1 MKRIVSIRL
10 AALAALM
17 AVATPMLTGCYGS
30 FSLTKKLYSFNGSL
44 GNKWVKS
51 GFVFFLGLVYGLTGT
66 VDACI
71 LNLIEFWTGSNPIA
85 AKDGRFE
92 QVAPDGT
99 RVEGRVLADGR
110 LDVTITSPDGKVVHN
125 ILERT
130 QDGISMTDAN
140 GAMVGR
146 LAMDEN
152 GKALLLT
159 PRAN

>member
-1 MKRIVSIRL
+1 MKRLLTLRI

-17 AVATPMLTGCYGS
+17 AVATPVLTGCYGS
-30 FSLTKKLYSFNGSL
+30 FSLTKKLYNFNGSL
-44 GNKWVKS
+44 GNKWVQS
-51 GFVFFLGLVYGLTGT
+51 GFVFFLGFVYGLTGT

-85 AKDGRFE
+85 AKDGHFE
-92 QVAPDGT
+92 QVAADGT

-110 LDVTITSPDGKVVHN
+110 LDVTITSVDGKVIN
-125 ILERT
+125 TIMERSA
-130 QDGISMTDAN
+130 DGVTMTDAN

-146 LAMDEN
+146 LAMDES

>member
-1 MKRIVSIRL
+1 MKRLPTLRL

-30 FSLTKKLYSFNGSL
+30 FSLTKKLYNFNGSL

-51 GFVFFLGLVYGLTGT
+51 GFVFFLGFVYGLTGM
-66 VDACI
+66 VDAAI

-85 AKDGRFE
+85 AKDGHFE
-92 QVAPDGT
+92 QVAADGT

-110 LDVTITSPDGKVVHN
+110 LDVTITSADGKVIN
-125 ILERT
+125 TILERT
-130 QDGISMTDAN
+130 ADGVTMTDAN

-146 LAMDEN
+146 LAMDES